1 MKTFREFVE
10 TCEGYVPLRTS
21 DKPYD
26 DEGFPTRTLN
36 WSKKM
41 TNALINVG
49 RQKFNSSIGVGDPFK
64 NLAKGVSAA
73 ARLAAMR
80 EVDKVPESKRA
91 ATSQAKAQANQQL
104 GANRRRL
111 QTSMQT
117 SMDREH
123 LTRSLEKGGGL
134 LDVRPVDT
142 GNDPYGTNQS
152 AERRAQDKFNRRGLP
167 GV

>member
-1 MKTFREFVE
+1 MKTFKEFVE

-26 DEGFPTRTLN
+26 DEGFPTRTMK
-36 WSKKM
+36 WSKKW
-41 TNALINVG
+41 TNALLNVG
-49 RQKFNSSIGVGDPFK
+49 GQKFRSSIGVGDAIN
-64 NLAKGVSAA
+64 NLVKGVSAA
-73 ARLAAMR
+73 ARLAAMKK
-80 EVDKVPESKRA
+80 VDAEPESVRA
-91 ATSQAKAQANQQL
+91 ARTQAKAQANQQL

-111 QTSMQT
+111 QT

>member
-41 TNALINVG
+41 TNARLNVG
-49 RQKFNSSIGVGDPFK
+49 RQKFNSSIGVGDAFR

-73 ARLAAMR
+73 ARLAAMKK
-80 EVDKVPESKRA
+80 VDDEPESVRA
-91 ATSQAKAQANQQL
+91 SRSQAKAQANQQL

-111 QTSMQT
+111 QTSM
-117 SMDREH
+117 DREH
-123 LTRSLEKGGGL
+123 ITRSLEKGGGL
-134 LDVRPVDT
+134 IDVRPVDT
-142 GNDPYGTNQS
+142 DNDPYGTNRSSQ
-152 AERRAQDKFNRRGLP
+152 RRAQDKFNRKGLP

>member
-41 TNALINVG
+41 TNARLNVG
-49 RQKFNSSIGVGDPFK
+49 RQKFNSSIGVGDAFR

-73 ARLAAMR
+73 ARLAAMKKIDD
-80 EVDKVPESKRA
+80 EPESVRA
-91 ATSQAKAQANQQL
+91 SRSQAKSQANQQL

-111 QTSMQT
+111 QTSM
-117 SMDREH
+117 DREH
-123 LTRSLEKGGGL
+123 ITRSLEKGGGL
-134 LDVRPVDT
+134 IDVRPVDT
-142 GNDPYGTNQS
+142 DNDPYGTNRSSQ
-152 AERRAQDKFNRRGLP
+152 RRAQDKFNRKGLP